1 MVGDGAKRMSTHLSV
16 SDKGTEA
23 FGERLRRLLPIRGDK
38 TLVLVLIGIV
48 LVVLVIPPLFFLIQ
62 GSVVFTADDGSVSL
76 SLQRFVDLVE
86 QRGFA
91 QSTINSFSFAIGSAV
106 LALLIGGVVAWLVE
120 RTNTPLKPLAYLTT
134 IISLGTPYVLYV
146 SAWLLLLNKSGPINS
161 LYREIT
167 HSTGFLIDVYGLPGM
182 ILVEGLLWSP
192 LVFLLL
198 GATLRNFNPELEE
211 AARMSGAGT
220 WSTIRRITLRLS
232 MPSILALAL
241 LVFIR
246 ALEAFEVPAL
256 VGLPGRVHV
265 LTTDIYDTMHLTM
278 PPDLG
283 SASALS
289 VLLLVFVS
297 ILLYFYTRLTRN
309 AERFATITGKN
320 FRPNQLDLGRWRR
333 VGGAVLILNL
343 ILLLVLPASILI
355 WASLLPFYQSF
366 RVAALPLLTLDNY
379 RHVFGSSRY
388 IMLLGNT
395 LIIAVVTAT
404 VVMLTAS
411 LTAWLSVRKV
421 KGAAILDQLATMPL
435 VFPGIVLGVGVMQL
449 FLYVPV
455 GIYDTIWII
464 VWAFAINYLPYGVR
478 YSYAGMLQVHRELEE
493 AAAVAGAEPI
503 TGFRRIVVPLLAPSA
518 LAGWLFVFLL
528 STRVLALPVLLS
540 GPSSQTMAVAM
551 FDLWG
556 NGQGPELAAL
566 GLLWS
571 VAMTIIAIAFYLVSR
586 RSGTGIYGRS

>member
-1 MVGDGAKRMSTHLSV
+1 MSTHLSM
-16 SDKGTEA
+16 SGKGTEA
-23 FGERLRRLLPIRGDK
+23 LGERLRRLLPIRGDK
-38 TLVLVLIGIV
+38 TLFVVVVGLVLVA
-48 LVVLVIPPLFFLIQ
+48 LVIPPFFFLVQ
-62 GSVVFTADDGSVSL
+62 GSVVFTADDGSISV

-86 QRGFA
+86 QRGVA
-91 QSTINSFSFAIGSAV
+91 QSTFNSFSFAIGSAI
-106 LALLIGGVVAWLVE
+106 LALVIGGIVAWLVE
-120 RTNTPLKPLAYLTT
+120 RTNTPLKALAYLTT
-134 IISLGTPYVLYV
+134 IISLGTPFVLYV
-146 SAWLLLLNKSGPINS
+146 SAWLLLLNRSGPVNS

-265 LTTDIYDTMHLTM
+265 LATDIYDQMHLTM

-289 VLLLVFVS
+289 VLLVVLVS
-297 ILLYFYTRLTRN
+297 ILLYFYARLTRS

-320 FRPNQLDLGRWRR
+320 FRPNQLDLGRWRP

-343 ILLLVLPASILI
+343 IVLLVLPATILV
-355 WASLLPFYQSF
+355 WASLLPFYQSI

-395 LIIAVVTAT
+395 LIIAFVTAT
-404 VVMLTAS
+404 VVMLTGS

-421 KGAAILDQLATMPL
+421 KGAAALDQLATMPL

-455 GIYDTIWII
+455 GIYGTIWII
-464 VWAFAINYLPYGVR
+464 VWAFAINWMPYGVR

-503 TGFRRIVVPLLAPSA
+503 TGFRRIVIPLLAPSV

-571 VAMTIIAIAFYLVSR
+571 VAMTVIAIVFYLVSR
-586 RSGTGIYGRS
+586 RSGAGEYGRN

>member
-1 MVGDGAKRMSTHLSV
+1 MSTHLSV
-16 SDKGTEA
+16 SEKRTEA
-23 FGERLRRLLPIRGDK
+23 FSGRRRRFWPIRGDK
-38 TLVLVLIGIV
+38 TVLTIVVGLVLA
-48 LVVLVIPPLFFLIQ
+48 VLVIPPLWFLVE
-62 GSVVFTADDGSVSL
+62 GSVVFTDDTGRFVGV
-76 SLQRFVDLVE
+76 SLQRFVDLV
-86 QRGFA
+86 QGRGFA
-91 QSTINSFSFAIGSAV
+91 QSTFNSFSFAIGSAI
-106 LALLIGGVVAWLVE
+106 LALLIGGGVAWLVE

-134 IISLGTPYVLYV
+134 IISLGTPYVLYT
-146 SAWLLLLNKSGPINS
+146 SAWLLLLNKSGPVNS
-161 LYREIT
+161 LYRDIT
-167 HSTGFLIDVYGLPGM
+167 HRTDFLIDVYGLPGM

-246 ALEAFEVPAL
+246 ALESFEVPAL
-256 VGLPGRVHV
+256 IGLPGRVHV

-289 VLLLVFVS
+289 VLLLFIVS
-297 ILLYFYTRLTRN
+297 ILLYFYSRLTKN

-320 FRPNQLDLGRWRR
+320 FRPNQFDLGRWRWA
-333 VGGAVLILNL
+333 GGGVLVLNL
-343 ILLLVLPASILI
+343 ILLLVLPATILV
-355 WASLLPFYQSF
+355 WASLLPFYQPF
-366 RVAALPLLTLDNY
+366 HTAALRLLTLDNY

-388 IMLLGNT
+388 VMLLGNT
-395 LIIAVVTAT
+395 FIIAVVTAT
-404 VVMLTAS
+404 VVMFTAS
-411 LTAWLSVRKV
+411 LTAWLSVRKA
-421 KGAAILDQLATMPL
+421 KGAGALDQLATMPL

-455 GIYDTIWII
+455 GIYGTIWII

-493 AAAVAGAEPI
+493 AAAVSGAEPI
-503 TGFRRIVVPLLAPSA
+503 TGFRRIVMPLLAPSVI
-518 LAGWLFVFLL
+518 AGWLFVFLL

-571 VAMTIIAIAFYLVSR
+571 VAMTVIALVFYFVSR
-586 RSGTGIYGRS
+586 RSGAGEYGRN

>member
-1 MVGDGAKRMSTHLSV
+1 MSTQLSV
-16 SDKGTEA
+16 SDKSTEA
-23 FGERLRRLLPIRGDK
+23 FGERFRRLVPIRGDK
-38 TLVLVLIGIV
+38 TLVSIIVGLV
-48 LVVLVIPPLFFLIQ
+48 LVVLVIPPLWFLAE
-62 GSVVFTADDGSVSL
+62 GSVVFTDDAGRFVGV
-76 SLQRFVDLVE
+76 SLQRFADLVE
-86 QRGFA
+86 GRGFA
-91 QSTINSFSFAIGSAV
+91 QSTLNSFTFAIGSAV
-106 LALLIGGVVAWLVE
+106 LALLIGGIVAWLVE
-120 RTNTPLKPLAYLTT
+120 RTNTPFKPLAYLTT
-134 IISLGTPYVLYV
+134 IISLGTPYVLYT
-146 SAWLLLLNKSGPINS
+146 SAWLLLLNKSGPVNS
-161 LYREIT
+161 LYRDLT

-220 WSTIRRITLRLS
+220 WNTIRRITLRLS
-232 MPSILALAL
+232 MPSIMALAL

-246 ALEAFEVPAL
+246 ALESFEVPAL
-256 VGLPGRVHV
+256 IGLPGRVHV

-289 VLLLVFVS
+289 VLLLIIVS
-297 ILLYFYTRLTRN
+297 ILLYFYSRMTKS

-320 FRPNQLDLGRWRR
+320 FRPNQFDLGRWRWA
-333 VGGAVLILNL
+333 GGSVLVLNL
-343 ILLLVLPASILI
+343 ILLLVLPAIILI

-366 RVAALPLLTLDNY
+366 RMAALPLLTLDNY

-388 IMLLGNT
+388 VMLLGNT
-395 LIIAVVTAT
+395 LIIAVVSATA
-404 VVMLTAS
+404 VMLIAS
-411 LTAWLSVRKV
+411 FTAWLSVRKA
-421 KGAAILDQLATMPL
+421 KGAAALDQLATTPL

-449 FLYVPV
+449 FLYVPL
-455 GIYDTIWII
+455 GIYGTIWII
-464 VWAFAINYLPYGVR
+464 AWAFAINYLPYGVR

-493 AAAVAGAEPI
+493 AAAVSGADPI
-503 TGFRRIVVPLLAPSA
+503 TGFRRIVIPLLTPSI

-571 VAMTIIAIAFYLVSR
+571 VAMTIIGIVFYLVSR
-586 RSGTGIYGRS
+586 RSGAGEYGRG